1 MQYLLEILNSVG
13 LGMVGIGIFVV
24 HRSLIS
30 KSKLL
35 SENIVEIQKAYESVM
50 TMMKRRADEMD
61 LRFEDEKKFRALY
74 LSIAED
80 AESHKTKIK
89 ALKEDELLI
98 IQNRMYSM
106 VEKSQEL
113 EEDLERMIVENR
125 KLKLEL
131 IKLRDEYEELKVKYD
146 NLVAQ
151 NIIGKPSIKM

>member
-1 MQYLLEILNSVG
+1 
-13 LGMVGIGIFVV
+13 MVGIGIFVV

>member
-1 MQYLLEILNSVG
+1 VG